1 MTLQSFERPPTQP
14 KRFSQA
20 WVALFSLFSVM
31 MLSGQAYAAPATLEL
46 FSAVTTSVPTQTSQT
61 NTYQENLNNPV
72 DNTAT
77 TYITNTTVSYA
88 VSSRFSTSNYDS
100 DTNRPD
106 LMFGGVA
113 TTGGTT
119 VTNAVIYSPLGG
131 IGNPQNLHFAAT
143 RQNAPTGC
151 TNGSLCSS
159 GTTGGI
165 STTAN
170 YGTAFFA
177 AARGLKNN
185 SLSTNGRHRVGTIT
199 VTFNRPVTN
208 PVLQIAGLGASNGS
222 GLNFTAEFNLI
233 ANSSLGNSV
242 TMSRLAGSQEL
253 TVTATQ
259 VLNNATTIGATTGSG
274 GASGSVQLSG
284 RRVTSLT
291 FDVYLR
297 AAQTGSGIVW
307 EPNGATSGDRF
318 FFAVSSIESDSDLSI
333 VKTQRI
339 GTSGTF
345 VSTQILPTQFD
356 IVQYQLLMSNGTTNP
371 LVAAQFSDV
380 VPSNI
385 TGLSI
390 ISSTTTGTG
399 ATCPNA
405 LAGNTLTGTFS
416 GPATA
421 TCTIVLQGIAST
433 TGPITNTATILENAT
448 DPTPANNSSSVNAI
462 ISAPTTVT
470 PDPAIN
476 EARFTIVPDL
486 PTIFRGGTGTQLV
499 TITNNGPNNAT
510 GTIATFI
517 PAPQTGV
524 TVTAVNVVGGGACTF
539 SAGEWSCPV
548 GGVANGANFQLNVT
562 YSTTSASALGT
573 AQQATIKV
581 RSNEFNPGSGV
592 GETLYKVWGT
602 NQQNE
607 IRPNGAFWVGYTGT
621 GGSAQVGANS
631 DETSLLLNA
640 WPATQTSPTG
650 AYLTQAAIGIPNS
663 VYGASSTNASPTIQ
677 RIVTN
682 MSTDP
687 DRSVV
692 LNQLDNAI
700 QAGDNRRAW
709 EYRTGIFVPT
719 AQSVTLC
726 VGNTSVGVDD
736 GAYIVVDGV
745 VQGLQ
750 DSFAPGGFVSASVS
764 LTPGYHSISYRIAN
778 QNTYNAGDNAES
790 SAGAYGP
797 IGISLGGT
805 CNTANF
811 DAWTNTAVP
820 ASINIIDA
828 ADLQVTKTNSVTAV
842 DAGGSTT
849 YSVVVTNAGPSAA
862 NGAIFRDAIATGLTK
877 TNITCIATNGAVCP
891 TAANVAAL
899 ITAVEAGIAIP
910 TLPSTGTLTFAITVT
925 VDATSGSVANTA
937 TIAVPA
943 GVTEI
948 DLANNTATDT
958 DTINGLVTIS
968 GRVFTDNSGTTGIA
982 ANAYNG
988 VQNAGELGLAGITV
1002 ELNNCAGTVIAT
1014 TQTDGVGNYNFGV
1027 LLNQLSTPN
1036 FCITQTNLAGY
1047 TSVSGTAGYTRGTDT
1062 ISIANSGALS
1072 YTGHNFGDAR
1082 LNLVLTSDGQQTTTP
1097 SGTVSYPHILR
1108 SESVLSVGTLNTIS
1122 TESPTLGWTTVL
1134 YRDTNC
1140 NGAVDTGESALTN
1153 AIGQLLPNQEICVV
1167 QRVNTPANASNGA
1180 QHVATLSASYTA
1192 TVQDGGVLSGSSN
1205 TRTDTTLVGTAG
1217 LDLRK
1222 QVRVVASCP
1231 STGADIAAFTERN
1244 TAKNGEFL
1252 EYQIIY
1258 SNRSTRNLSQL
1269 TVRDVVPSNTTFQ
1282 SAACQSTPSGSSC
1295 TAPVSAGVNGDLAWS
1310 LSNIAPAAT
1319 GNVRFCVRV
1328 PPLAEPPIR

>member
-1 MTLQSFERPPTQP
+1 MIFSFEC
-14 KRFSQA
+14 KKNWLNAAVGDQA
-20 WVALFSLFSVM
+20 QLTTTGLTSNVN
-31 MLSGQAYAAPATLEL
+31 
-46 FSAVTTSVPTQTSQT
+46 FSAVA
-61 NTYQENLNNPV
+61 
-72 DNTAT
+72 NTA
-77 TYITNTTVSYA
+77 N
-88 VSSRFSTSNYDS
+88 
-100 DTNRPD
+100 
-106 LMFGGVA
+106 
-113 TTGGTT
+113 
-119 VTNAVIYSPLGG
+119 
-131 IGNPQNLHFAAT
+131 
-143 RQNAPTGC
+143 
-151 TNGSLCSS
+151 
-159 GTTGGI
+159 
-165 STTAN
+165 
-170 YGTAFFA
+170 
-177 AARGLKNN
+177 
-185 SLSTNGRHRVGTIT
+185 
-199 VTFNRPVTN
+199 
-208 PVLQIAGLGASNGS
+208 
-222 GLNFTAEFNLI
+222 E
-233 ANSSLGNSV
+233 
-242 TMSRLAGSQEL
+242 
-253 TVTATQ
+253 
-259 VLNNATTIGATTGSG
+259 
-274 GASGSVQLSG
+274 
-284 RRVTSLT
+284 
-291 FDVYLR
+291 
-297 AAQTGSGIVW
+297 
-307 EPNGATSGDRF
+307 
-318 FFAVSSIESDSDLSI
+318 SDLSA
-333 VKTQRI
+333 
-339 GTSGTF
+339 F
-345 VSTQILPTQFD
+345 VNANPGQTATLAETLGGSNQFG
-356 IVQYQLLMSNGTTNP
+356 YS
-371 LVAAQFSDV
+371 
-380 VPSNI
+380 PSAWSC
-385 TGLSI
+385 TG
-390 ISSTTTGTG
+390 GG
-399 ATCPNA
+399 
-405 LAGNTLTGTFS
+405 TLTGNQISFS
-416 GPATA
+416 NADLGSAV
-421 TCTIVLQGIAST
+421 TCSISNTGIA
-433 TGPITNTATILENAT
+433 P
-448 DPTPANNSSSVNAI
+448 
-462 ISAPTTVT
+462 VT
-470 PDPAIN
+470 PDPAVN

-486 PTIFRGGTGTQLV
+486 PTIARGSTGTQLV

-524 TVTAVNVVGGGACTF
+524 TVTAVSVVGGGACTF

-621 GGSAQVGANS
+621 GGAAQVGANS
-631 DETSLLLNA
+631 DETSPLLNA

-726 VGNTSVGVDD
+726 VGNTSVGIDD

-877 TNITCIATNGAVCP
+877 TNITCSAANGAVCP
-891 TAANVAAL
+891 TAATVAEL
-899 ITAVEAGIAIP
+899 ITAVEAGVAIP
-910 TLPSTGTLTFAITVT
+910 TLPSAGALTFTITANVT
-925 VDATSGSVANTA
+925 ATSGSVANTA
-937 TIAVPA
+937 TVTVPA

-948 DLANNTATDT
+948 DPANNTATDT
-958 DTINGLVTIS
+958 DTINGLVTIT

-988 VQNAGELGLAGITV
+988 VQNAGELGLAGSTV

-1014 TQTDGVGNYNFGV
+1014 TQTDGAGDYSFDL
-1027 LLNQLSTPN
+1027 LLNQLSAPN

-1047 TSVSGTAGYTRGTDT
+1047 TSVSGTAGYARATDT
-1062 ISIANSGALS
+1062 ITVANTGALS

-1082 LNLVLTSDGQQTTTP
+1082 LNLVLTTDGQQTTTP

-1108 SESVLSVGTLNTIS
+1108 SDAVLDVGTLSTIS
-1122 TESPTLGWTTVL
+1122 TENPTLGWTTVL

-1140 NGAVDTGESALTN
+1140 NGAVDAGEQPLTGS
-1153 AIGQLLPNQEICVV
+1153 IGVLLPEQEICVV
-1167 QRVNTPANASNGA
+1167 QRVNAPATASTGA

-1192 TVQDGGVLSGSSN
+1192 TVQDSSVLSGSSN

-1217 LDLRK
+1217 LDMRK
-1222 QVRVVASCP
+1222 QVRIVASCP
-1231 STGADIAAFTERN
+1231 STGADVAAFSERN
-1244 TAKNGEFL
+1244 TAQHGDFL
-1252 EYQIIY
+1252 EYEIIY
-1258 SNRSTRNLSQL
+1258 TNRSTRNLSQVN
-1269 TVRDVVPSNTTFQ
+1269 VRDFVPS
-1282 SAACQSTPSGSSC
+1282 SALFKAASCQSTPAGSTCSVNSQPAVDASGAVNWLV
-1295 TAPVSAGVNGDLAWS
+1295 TGPVR
-1310 LSNIAPAAT
+1310 PAAT
-1319 GNVRFCVRV
+1319 GSVRFCVQV
-1328 PPLAEPPIR
+1328 PPLAEPPIQ